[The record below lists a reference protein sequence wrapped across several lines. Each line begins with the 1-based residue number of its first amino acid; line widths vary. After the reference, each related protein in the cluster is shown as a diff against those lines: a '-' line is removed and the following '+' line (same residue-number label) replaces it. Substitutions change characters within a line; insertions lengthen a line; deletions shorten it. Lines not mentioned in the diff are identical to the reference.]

1 MSTTNPLPVRE
12 LEARLRAGG
21 LTLAFDTNAVENHRA
36 FLDACDAIQ
45 RLNARREAQKIGL
58 AVYAVAHGEKLLH
71 LRQGHKQDLLGPFDD
86 DHICADLK
94 DRGIEIMAFEERH
107 ARRVAVRLQERYRTR
122 QEWRE
127 EKKQRYLQA
136 LGMVAH
142 AGLSTATGKKCSAT
156 VDWLLAAQA
165 EIEGHILV
173 TDDKGPEFACLAE
186 RVPFDTLA
194 EALGR
199 LGPFPPP
206 QARPA
211 SR

>member
-1 MSTTNPLPVRE
+1 MSTTNPLPASE
-12 LEARLRAGG
+12 LQARLKAGG
-21 LTLAFDTNAVENHRA
+21 LTLAFDTNAVENHRP

-45 RLNARREAQKIGL
+45 RLNARTEAQKIGL

-71 LRQGHKQDLLGPFDD
+71 LRQCHTADILGPFDD
-86 DHICADLK
+86 ERICADLN

-107 ARRVAVRLQERYRTR
+107 ARRVAVRLQDRYKTR
-122 QEWRE
+122 QEWRA

-186 RVPFDTLA
+186 RVAFDTLTD
-194 EALGR
+194 ALKS
-199 LGPFPPP
+199 LSVWPPP

-211 SR
+211 SG